1 MGLDHYIV
9 KVRTLTDE
17 EVRKIDGF
25 GKEQAAQTI
34 PNLSFI
40 YKDELE
46 ADVESDCTDLI
57 PYLREVQLA
66 ATVLNEKELMR
77 AHGFKNPE
85 DWEQT
90 GSGWYGNSVH
100 YCLRNRKTGEQAE
113 LTEDNFHQ
121 FEELQPLDFY
131 VCVMEFE
138 VTWRKQYEVQE
149 WFYDHYDH
157 VTNCGFV
164 RTCADELE
172 QLQEDVGVSFDIPD
186 YDYGKGEALFYHE
199 WY

>member
-1 MGLDHYIV
+1 
-9 KVRTLTDE
+9 
-17 EVRKIDGF
+17 
-25 GKEQAAQTI
+25 
-34 PNLSFI
+34 
-40 YKDELE
+40 
-46 ADVESDCTDLI
+46 
-57 PYLREVQLA
+57 
-66 ATVLNEKELMR
+66 
-77 AHGFKNPE
+77 
-85 DWEQT
+85 
-90 GSGWYGNSVH
+90 
-100 YCLRNRKTGEQAE
+100 
-113 LTEDNFHQ
+113 
-121 FEELQPLDFY
+121 
-131 VCVMEFE
+131 MEFE

>member
-1 MGLDHYIV
+1 
-9 KVRTLTDE
+9 
-17 EVRKIDGF
+17 
-25 GKEQAAQTI
+25 
-34 PNLSFI
+34 
-40 YKDELE
+40 
-46 ADVESDCTDLI
+46 VESDCTDLI

>member
-90 GSGWYGNSVH
+90 GSGWYGNSVQ
-100 YCLRNRKTGEQAE
+100 YCLRKRKTGEQAE
-113 LTEDNFHQ
+113 LT
-121 FEELQPLDFY
+121 
-131 VCVMEFE
+131 
-138 VTWRKQYEVQE
+138 
-149 WFYDHYDH
+149 
-157 VTNCGFV
+157 
-164 RTCADELE
+164 
-172 QLQEDVGVSFDIPD
+172 
-186 YDYGKGEALFYHE
+186 
-199 WY
+199 